1 MIRVIEKIKQGEQKG
16 NDGWGAF
23 LISVEARL
31 LKWGS
36 KPRQSGQSALQAGR
50 LVEARLSEWHSVLE
64 QLYFQWKEGYEMRW
78 GRQPG
83 TRLRKAFV
91 DNSKLVT
98 FLVSAMAIHWWIWG
112 RGETWS
118 DFWLLHRAQTVGT
131 QGWKLGGYDTHV
143 RDTEGLC

>member
-1 MIRVIEKIKQGEQKG
+1 
-16 NDGWGAF
+16 
-23 LISVEARL
+23 
-31 LKWGS
+31 
-36 KPRQSGQSALQAGR
+36 
-50 LVEARLSEWHSVLE
+50 
-64 QLYFQWKEGYEMRW
+64 MRW

-143 RDTEGLC
+143 RDTEGLCQESNGGDCERMADCGALQNVFHLKKPNLDTVISSAKSSLGRSISQSRSNRLPVTSELLLGAVSHAWTFTF